1 MPACALVPSSI
12 VHVRHGTPQHRLER
26 KGLSIW
32 VDLDQL
38 DAADAQ
44 SPFFSVGRFNLL
56 SFSPKDYGPNFK
68 SKAPYQNLAAYAR
81 SLASSVM
88 PDQPI
93 DQVMLLT
100 FPRILGVSFNPISVY
115 LCRHQGKDVLAIYEV
130 RNTFGD
136 MHSYIGRMDGD
147 KAVVHEVQK
156 KLHVSPFFSMDGDYR
171 LKINASADVMR
182 LLIHYHQDKTPLLT
196 ATMRGNI
203 IPLSSKAIVKEMFR
217 AGQFP
222 LRPLVSIHIEAV
234 KLWLKRVTFFRRP
247 TPSINPW
254 TETKAT
260 KETSR

>member
-1 MPACALVPSSI
+1 MTACALVPSSI
-12 VHVRHGTPQHRLER
+12 IHVRHGTPQHRLER

-32 VDLDQL
+32 IDLDRL
-38 DAADAQ
+38 DDAAAQ
-44 SPFFSVGRFNLL
+44 SSFFSVGSFNLL

-68 SKAPYQNLAAYAR
+68 SNAPRQDLAAYAR
-81 SLASSVM
+81 SLAGAIM
-88 PDQPI
+88 PDQAI

-115 LCRHQGKDVLAIYEV
+115 LCRHQGQDILAIYEV

-136 MHSYIGRMDGD
+136 MHSYIGRMDGG
-147 KAVVHEVQK
+147 KATVHEVK
-156 KLHVSPFFSMDGDYR
+156 KNLHVSPFFSMDGDYR
-171 LKINASADVMR
+171 LKINASSDAMR
-182 LLIHYHQDKTPLLT
+182 LLIHYHQEGTPLLT
-196 ATMRGNI
+196 ATLRGEI
-203 IPLSSKAIVKEMFR
+203 IPMSGKAIVKEMFS

-222 LRPLVSIHIEAV
+222 LRPLISIHMEAV

-254 TETKAT
+254 TETKVT